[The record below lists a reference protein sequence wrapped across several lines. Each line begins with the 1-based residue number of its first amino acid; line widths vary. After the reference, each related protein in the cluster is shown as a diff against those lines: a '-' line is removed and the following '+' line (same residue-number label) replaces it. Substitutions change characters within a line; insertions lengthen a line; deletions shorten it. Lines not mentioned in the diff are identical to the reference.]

1 MKTLYAHRVE
11 RLLGRTQ
18 RKYFDKMEAIAL
30 GVQARFEESTS
41 FSKRVTDETINVA
54 HALGISDAEI
64 ERWAIYRLR
73 RLARE
78 TERLEEIKSLLDKV
92 SGNRPG
98 AVIRSA
104 R

>member
-1 MKTLYAHRVE
+1 MKALYAHRVKMPP
-11 RLLGRTQ
+11 GKTK

-41 FSKRVTDETINVA
+41 YSKRVTDETINVA

-64 ERWAIYRLR
+64 ERWAIFRLR

-78 TERLEEIKSLLDKV
+78 TEKLKEIKSLLDKV
-92 SGNRPG
+92 SRNRPG